1 MIAYKY
7 VHVYEKYKIS
17 QKTLQLAGWDGKFYG
32 NYKLLTI
39 GSLQVDLGKHLVEMK
54 LKTGYLDFTSGNFKD
69 LEDIESIYRHVL
81 PIPKV
86 GVTNILCAH
95 QNKNPCC

>member
-1 MIAYKY
+1 MANMQYLSRTYMIC
-7 VHVYEKYKIS
+7 VLI
-17 QKTLQLAGWDGKFYG
+17 FYG
-32 NYKLLTI
+32 NHKLLTI